1 MSDPVQSD
9 NKHVVV
15 ALGELLWDM
24 LPSGKRA
31 GGAPTNFCYHAM
43 KNGADG
49 YAVSALGEDSLG
61 DELEGEIKKAGIKH
75 VIKRNAYPTGT
86 VEVHLNE
93 GIPTYDIV
101 KDVAWDHIP
110 FTKDMVDLIRRADAV
125 CYGTLACRGQESH
138 DTIMRLLDCVRPGTM
153 KYFDINLRGDFY
165 SKILI
170 EEQLESATVFKI
182 NDEEIS
188 QLQTM
193 FSIPGT
199 VEEVAKWFLKEY
211 GLDYVILTAGGE
223 YSQVFAADGRESK
236 VATPHVEVADT
247 VGAGDSFSGVFCIE
261 ILKGTPLH
269 EAHKRAVN
277 VADFVCTKAGAW
289 PEYPEEL
296 PDYVVEQGLE

>member
-1 MSDPVQSD
+1 MSDSAQSSG
-9 NKHVVV
+9 KHVVV

-24 LPSGKRA
+24 LPAGKRA
-31 GGAPTNFCYHAM
+31 GGAPANFCYHAM

-49 YAVSALGEDSLG
+49 YAISALGEDDLG
-61 DELEGEIKKAGIKH
+61 DELENEVNKAGIKH
-75 VIKRNAYPTGT
+75 LIKKNAYPTGT
-86 VEVHLNE
+86 VEVHLHE

-110 FTKDMVDLIRRADAV
+110 YTKDMVDLVSTADAV

-138 DTIMRLLDCVRPGTM
+138 DTIMRLLDRVKPGTM

-170 EEQLESATVFKI
+170 EEQLQSATVFKI
-182 NDEEIS
+182 NDEEIT

-193 FSIPGT
+193 FSVPGT
-199 VEEVAKWFLKEY
+199 PEEVSRWFLKEY
-211 GLDYVILTAGGE
+211 DLDYVILTAGSE
-223 YSQVFAADGRESK
+223 YSQVFAKDGAVSK
-236 VATPHVEVADT
+236 VRTPKVEVADT

-269 EAHKRAVN
+269 LAHKKAVN
-277 VADFVCTKAGAW
+277 VAAYVCTKAGAW
-289 PEYPEEL
+289 PEYSEKI
-296 PDYVVEQGLE
+296 PDYVAEQGLE

>member
-1 MSDPVQSD
+1 MGDSAQSKD
-9 NKHVVV
+9 QHIVV

-24 LPSGKRA
+24 LPTGKRA
-31 GGAPTNFCYHAM
+31 GGAPANFCYHSM

-49 YAVSALGEDSLG
+49 YAISALGEDELG
-61 DELEGEIKKAGIKH
+61 DELEAEVKKAGIKH

-86 VEVHLNE
+86 VEVHLSD

-110 FTKDMVDLIRRADAV
+110 FTKDMVDLVKQADAV
-125 CYGTLACRGQESH
+125 CYGTLACRSQESH
-138 DTIMRLLDCVRPGTM
+138 DTIMRLLDQVHPGTM

-182 NDEEIS
+182 NDEEIT

-193 FSIPGT
+193 FSVPGT
-199 VEEVAKWFLKEY
+199 PEEVAQWFLKQY
-211 GLDYVILTAGGE
+211 DLDYVILTAGNE
-223 YSQVFAADGRESK
+223 YSEVFGKGGAFSK
-236 VATPHVEVADT
+236 VVTPKVEVIDT

-269 EAHKRAVN
+269 LAHKRAAN
-277 VADFVCTKAGAW
+277 VAAYVCTKAGAW
-289 PEYPEEL
+289 PEYPDEI
-296 PDYVVEQGLE
+296 PDYVADQGLE

>member
-49 YAVSALGEDSLG
+49 SAVSALGEDSLG

-110 FTKDMVDLIRRADAV
+110 FTKDMVDLINA
-125 CYGTLACRGQESH
+125 
-138 DTIMRLLDCVRPGTM
+138 
-153 KYFDINLRGDFY
+153 
-165 SKILI
+165 
-170 EEQLESATVFKI
+170 
-182 NDEEIS
+182 
-188 QLQTM
+188 
-193 FSIPGT
+193 
-199 VEEVAKWFLKEY
+199 LK
-211 GLDYVILTAGGE
+211 
-223 YSQVFAADGRESK
+223 
-236 VATPHVEVADT
+236 ADT
-247 VGAGDSFSGVFCIE
+247 
-261 ILKGTPLH
+261 
-269 EAHKRAVN
+269 
-277 VADFVCTKAGAW
+277 
-289 PEYPEEL
+289 EEFK
-296 PDYVVEQGLE
+296 DQMNW